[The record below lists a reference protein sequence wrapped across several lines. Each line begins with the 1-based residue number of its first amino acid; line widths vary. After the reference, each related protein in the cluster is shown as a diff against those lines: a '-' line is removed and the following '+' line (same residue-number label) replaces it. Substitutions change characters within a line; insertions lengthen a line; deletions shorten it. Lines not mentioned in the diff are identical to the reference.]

1 MHLLYCRKTMGC
13 LLIAKMRI
21 SLLSP
26 KFGPTWDHSSLPS
39 SQWPSWQLHT
49 SPHHAPP
56 SSQAAGPTGK
66 AGWREED
73 TGLVVLA
80 TLKGWIRRARF
91 WQSHQTA
98 VSEGVDVPL
107 LRYKVGGQEKKS
119 VVYPILPVWFY
130 SSLAGH
136 SFTASLP
143 LFSLK
148 CHSSLGIH
156 SIPLPISVYT
166 HS

>member
-1 MHLLYCRKTMGC
+1 MHLLYFIKTMGC

-49 SPHHAPP
+49 SPHHVSL
-56 SSQAAGPTGK
+56 SSQAACPTGK
-66 AGWREED
+66 AGWRED
-73 TGLVVLA
+73 NTGLVVLA
-80 TLKGWIRRARF
+80 TLKGWTRHACL
-91 WQSHQTA
+91 WQSHQTSM
-98 VSEGVDVPL
+98 SEGVDVPV
-107 LRYKVGGQEKKS
+107 LRDKVGGQEKKTT
-119 VVYPILPVWFY
+119 VYPTLSVWFY

-136 SFTASLP
+136 PFTASLP

-156 SIPLPISVYT
+156 SIPLLISVYT